1 MALCDVYRIEMG
13 TGWIAT
19 DPDGS
24 GTVDKI
30 PFRYG
35 VHPFQNESRED
46 LPELNS
52 GRLIRQFLAD
62 QIQGSFHG

>member
-1 MALCDVYRIEMG
+1 MNVYRIEMG
-13 TGWIAT
+13 TGRIVT

-24 GTVDKI
+24 VTVDKI

-46 LPELNS
+46 LTELNS

-62 QIQGSFHG
+62 QIHGSFHG